1 MAARLRSD
9 ARHNEA
15 RLKEAAL
22 LVFSERGLT
31 ATLLEIAERAGVS
44 EGTLY
49 NRFGGRNGL
58 IDAVLPDLLAA
69 KLADVVESARREKD
83 PWRRLSRFVELM
95 AALQTS
101 DPAFCDVVLG
111 RFTGSAQV
119 QVITQGMLDTAGELI
134 AEAQLAGVVDQALVP
149 DDIGDL
155 LIAVASLLHA
165 HGSDDGPAHV
175 RRHVAHFL
183 NGVRRERR
191 AG

>member
-1 MAARLRSD
+1 VAAGLRSD

-22 LVFSERGLT
+22 LVFSERGLG
-31 ATLLEIAERAGVS
+31 ATLLEIADRAGVS

-58 IDAVLPDLLAA
+58 IDAVLPDLLAV
-69 KLADVVESARREKD
+69 KLAHVLESARHEQD
-83 PWRRLSRFVELM
+83 PWSRLGRFVELM
-95 AALQTS
+95 AELQTS

-111 RFTGSAQV
+111 RFADSAQV
-119 QVITQGMLDTAGELI
+119 QAITQDMLDTAAELI
-134 AEAQLAGVVDQALVP
+134 AEAQAAGVVDLALVP

-165 HGSDDGPAHV
+165 HGSQEGPERV
-175 RRHVAHFL
+175 RRHVAYFL
-183 NGVRRERR
+183 DGVKRD
-191 AG
+191 

>member
-1 MAARLRSD
+1 VATRLRAD

-22 LVFSERGLT
+22 LVFAERGLT

-69 KLADVVESARREKD
+69 KLADVLESTRQAKD
-83 PWRRLSRFVELM
+83 PWLRLSRFVGLM
-95 AALQTS
+95 AELQTS

-111 RFTGSAQV
+111 RFADSAQV
-119 QVITQGMLDTAGELI
+119 QAITQGMLDTAGELI
-134 AEAQLAGVVDQALVP
+134 AEAQSAGVVDQTMVP

-155 LIAVASLLHA
+155 LIAVASLLHT
-165 HGSDDGPAHV
+165 HGIEDGPAHV
-175 RRHVAHFL
+175 RRHVAYFL
-183 NGVRRERR
+183 NGVKRD
-191 AG
+191 